1 MGFFPITLF
10 TSLRDYCVIRLSR
23 VAVVRNNGKPSDE
36 QVFDVVK
43 KAVEHVDG
51 IKSIVKKGDTV
62 AIKPNVVTGELSGPG
77 VTTDKRVV
85 EALIRLSKEAGAGKV
100 LIVEGAGYF
109 TETSKALELSGYVAL
124 AEKYGVEIVDVDKSP
139 VVELEVPDALLINKV
154 EVSKAFMEADVR
166 INVPVMKT
174 HDQLKVTLGVKNLK
188 GVLPRYMKRNFHKI
202 GVVKGILDLNKAVP
216 VDLTVLDAI
225 VAMEGLGPSFGPK
238 VELNTIIAS
247 KDVYALD
254 RIASKIMGFEPE
266 ELDHLVEADKAG
278 LIDLGSSV
286 EVVGEQVESF
296 TYKFERPPTGTDFAE
311 GVTVIT
317 DGACSA
323 CHGTIHSVFYDLE
336 QMQKMGEIRDL
347 VIVVGS
353 NAEVPENLHTKPV
366 IMGACQARNA
376 DKGCYAVG
384 CPPNNDKM
392 MAAIREACGIE

>member
-1 MGFFPITLF
+1 M
-10 TSLRDYCVIRLSR
+10 SR
-23 VAVVRNNGKPSDE
+23 VSIIKNKGKPSDVE
-36 QVFDVVK
+36 VHTMVK
-43 KAVEHVDG
+43 KAIDSLGG
-51 IKSIVKKGDTV
+51 IGSIISKGDTV
-62 AIKPNVVTGELSGPG
+62 ALKPNGELSGPG
-77 VTTDKRVV
+77 VTTDIRIV
-85 EALIRLSKEAGAGKV
+85 ETLIKLCKDSEADRI

-109 TETSKALELSGYVAL
+109 TETRKALELSGYIAL
-124 AEKYGVEIVDVDKSP
+124 AEKYEVEIVDVDKSP
-139 VVELEVPDALLINKV
+139 VIEVAVPDPLIVKKV
-154 EVSKAFMEADVR
+154 KISKAFMEADVR

-188 GVLPRYMKRNFHKI
+188 GVLPKYMKRDFHKI
-202 GVVKGILDLNKAVP
+202 GVIKGILDLNKVIS

-254 RIASKIMGFEPE
+254 RVASKAMGFEAE
-266 ELDHLVEADKAG
+266 ELEYLVEADKAG
-278 LIDLGSSV
+278 IIDLSEPV
-286 EVVGEQVESF
+286 EVVGEPIES
-296 TYKFERPPTGTDFAE
+296 YSYRFERAPMGTEFAK

-353 NAEVPENLHTKPV
+353 NAEVPKNLQTTPV
-366 IMGACQARNA
+366 IMGVCQARNK

-392 MAAIREACGIE
+392 LAAISEVCGIE

>member
-1 MGFFPITLF
+1 
-10 TSLRDYCVIRLSR
+10 VIELSR
-23 VAVVRNNGKPSDE
+23 VAVVRKHEKPSDTRVYE
-36 QVFDVVK
+36 MVK
-43 KAVEHVDG
+43 EAIDKLGG
-51 IKSIVKKGDTV
+51 IKSIVNEGDTV
-62 AIKPNVVTGELSGPG
+62 ALKPNVVTGTLSGPG

-85 EALIRLSKEAGAGKV
+85 EALIKLCEEANAGKI

-124 AEKYGVEIVDVDKSP
+124 AEKYGVELVDVDKSP
-139 VVELEVPDALLINKV
+139 VVELEVADALLIDKV
-154 EVSKAFMEADVR
+154 EVSEAFMEADVR

-188 GVLPRYMKRNFHKI
+188 GVLPKYMKRNFHKI

-238 VELNTIIAS
+238 VELNTVIAS

-254 RIASKIMGFEPE
+254 RVASKIMGFEAE
-266 ELDHLVEADKAG
+266 ELDHLVEADAAG
-278 LIDLGSSV
+278 LIDLSSPI
-286 EVVGEQVESF
+286 EVLGEPVESY

-353 NAEVPENLHTKPV
+353 NAEVPENLHNKPV
-366 IMGACQARNA
+366 IMGVCQAHNA
-376 DKGCYAVG
+376 EKGCYAAG

>member
-1 MGFFPITLF
+1 M
-10 TSLRDYCVIRLSR
+10 VIELSR
-23 VAVVRNNGKPSDE
+23 VAVVRNSEKPSDM
-36 QVFDVVK
+36 QVYEMVK
-43 KAVEHVDG
+43 DAVDKLGG
-51 IKSIVKKGDTV
+51 IKSIVNEGDVV
-62 AIKPNVVTGELSGPG
+62 ALKPNVVTGTLSGPG

-85 EALIRLSKEAGAGKV
+85 GALIKLCEEARAGKI

-109 TETSKALELSGYVAL
+109 TETSKALELSGYMEL
-124 AEKYGVEIVDVDKSP
+124 AREYGAEIVDVDKSP
-139 VVELEVPDALLINKV
+139 VIELEVPDALLIDKV
-154 EVSKAFMEADVR
+154 EVSEAFMEADVR

-188 GVLPRYMKRNFHKI
+188 GVLPKYMKRNFHKI
-202 GVVKGILDLNKAVP
+202 GVVKGILDLNKAVS

-238 VELNTIIAS
+238 VELSTIIAS

-254 RIASKIMGFEPE
+254 RVASMIMGFMAE
-266 ELDHLVEADKAG
+266 ELDYLVEADKAG
-278 LIDLGSSV
+278 LTDLGSPV
-286 EVVGEQVESF
+286 EVVGEPVESY

-366 IMGACQARNA
+366 IMGVCQAHNA
-376 DKGCYAVG
+376 EKGCYAAG
-384 CPPNNDKM
+384 CPPNNDKLL
-392 MAAIREACGIE
+392 AAIHEACGIE

>member
-1 MGFFPITLF
+1 
-10 TSLRDYCVIRLSR
+10 LSK
-23 VAVVRNNGKPSDE
+23 VAVVRNKGKPSDQ
-36 QVFDVVK
+36 QVYEMVK
-43 KAVEHVDG
+43 KSIDHLGG
-51 IKSIVKKGDTV
+51 IRSIVKKGDTV
-62 AIKPNVVTGELSGPG
+62 ALKPNVVTGELSGPG

-85 EALIRLSKEAGAGKV
+85 EALIRLSEEAGASKV
-100 LIVEGAGYF
+100 MIVEGAGYF
-109 TETSKALELSGYVAL
+109 TETSKALLLSGYVAL
-124 AEKYGVEIVDVDKSP
+124 AEKYGAEIVDVDKSP
-139 VVELEVPDALLINKV
+139 VVELTVPDALLIG
-154 EVSKAFMEADVR
+154 EVNVSEAFMMADVR

-202 GVVKGILDLNKAVP
+202 GVVKGILDLNKAVS

-238 VELNTIIAS
+238 VELNTIVAS

-254 RIASKIMGFEPE
+254 RVASKIMGFEAD
-266 ELDHLVEADKAG
+266 ELDYLVEADAAG
-278 LIDLGSSV
+278 IIDLGEPV
-286 EVVGEQVESF
+286 EVVGEPVESY
-296 TYKFERPPTGTDFAE
+296 TYKFERAPTGTDFAE

-353 NAEVPENLHTKPV
+353 KAEVPENLHTKPL
-366 IMGACQARNA
+366 IMGICQARNA

-384 CPPNNDKM
+384 CPPNNDQM
-392 MAAIREACGIE
+392 MAAIREICEIE

>member
-1 MGFFPITLF
+1 MIE
-10 TSLRDYCVIRLSR
+10 LSK
-23 VAVVRNNGKPSDE
+23 VSVVRNEGKPSDE
-36 QVFDVVK
+36 QVYQMVK
-43 KAVEHVDG
+43 KAVDHLGG
-51 IKSIVKKGDTV
+51 IKSVVRKGDKV
-62 AIKPNVVTGELSGPG
+62 ALKPNVVTGELSGPG

-85 EALIRLSKEAGAGKV
+85 EALIRLSRDAGASKI

-109 TETSKALELSGYVAL
+109 TETSKALELSGYMEL
-124 AEKYGVEIVDVDKSP
+124 AKKYDAEIVDVDKRP
-139 VVELEVPDALLINKV
+139 VVEITVPDALLIEKV
-154 EVSKAFMEADVR
+154 KVSEAFMEADVR

-188 GVLPRYMKRNFHKI
+188 GVLPKYMKRNFHKT
-202 GVVKGILDLNKAVP
+202 GVVKGILDLNKAVH

-238 VELNTIIAS
+238 VELDTIIAS

-254 RIASKIMGFEPE
+254 RIASKIMGFDAE
-266 ELDHLVEADKAG
+266 ELDYLVEADAAG
-278 LIDLGSSV
+278 IIDLAEPV
-286 EVVGEQVESF
+286 EVVGEPLTSY

-353 NAEVPENLHTKPV
+353 NAEVPKNLHTKPV
-366 IMGACQARNA
+366 IMGVCQARNS
-376 DKGCYAVG
+376 DLGCYAAG
-384 CPPNNDKM
+384 CPPNNDQM
-392 MAAIREACGIE
+392 LAAIREVCGIE